1 MYICPMAVILLILIG
16 PIQTN
21 RLLTFKNA
29 KNYSKC
35 KVSSK
40 MYPYTQ
46 KTVLNL
52 VSMIDIQQPVCILI
66 LLDFH
71 IESLER
77 KMHQEIPKYYIA

>member
-1 MYICPMAVILLILIG
+1 MAVILLILIG

-77 KMHQEIPKYYIA
+77 KMHQQRFLSII

>member
-1 MYICPMAVILLILIG
+1 MAVILLILIG

-52 VSMIDIQQPVCILI
+52 VSMIDIQQHVCILI

-77 KMHQEIPKYYIA
+77 KMHQQRFLSII

>member
-1 MYICPMAVILLILIG
+1 MAVILFILIG

-77 KMHQEIPKYYIA
+77 KMHQQRFLSII

>member
-1 MYICPMAVILLILIG
+1 MAVILLILIG

-52 VSMIDIQQPVCILI
+52 VSMIDIQQHVCILI
-66 LLDFH
+66 LFDFH

-77 KMHQEIPKYYIA
+77 NVHQQRFLSII

>member
-1 MYICPMAVILLILIG
+1 MAVILLILIG

-71 IESLER
+71 IESLQR
-77 KMHQEIPKYYIA
+77 NLHQQRFLSII

>member
-71 IESLER
+71 IESLQTN
-77 KMHQEIPKYYIA
+77 MHQQRFLSII

>member
-1 MYICPMAVILLILIG
+1 MLKTTPNARFLPKCIL
-16 PIQTN
+16 T
-21 RLLTFKNA
+21 RK
-29 KNYSKC
+29 
-35 KVSSK
+35 
-40 MYPYTQ
+40 

-77 KMHQEIPKYYIA
+77 KMHQQRFLSII

>member
-52 VSMIDIQQPVCILI
+52 VSMIDIPQPVCILI

-71 IESLER
+71 IESLQTN
-77 KMHQEIPKYYIA
+77 MHQQRFLSII

>member
-1 MYICPMAVILLILIG
+1 MAVILLILIG

-21 RLLTFKNA
+21 PLLTFKNA

-40 MYPYTQ
+40 MYPYTR

-52 VSMIDIQQPVCILI
+52 VSMIDMPLHSHS
-66 LLDFH
+66 FEFSH
-71 IESLER
+71 
-77 KMHQEIPKYYIA
+77 

>member
-1 MYICPMAVILLILIG
+1 MAVILLILIG

-77 KMHQEIPKYYIA
+77 NMHQQRFLSII

>member
-1 MYICPMAVILLILIG
+1 MAVILLILIG

-52 VSMIDIQQPVCILI
+52 VSMIDIQQQPVCILI
-66 LLDFH
+66 PLDFH
-71 IESLER
+71 IESLQTN
-77 KMHQEIPKYYIA
+77 MHQQRFLSII